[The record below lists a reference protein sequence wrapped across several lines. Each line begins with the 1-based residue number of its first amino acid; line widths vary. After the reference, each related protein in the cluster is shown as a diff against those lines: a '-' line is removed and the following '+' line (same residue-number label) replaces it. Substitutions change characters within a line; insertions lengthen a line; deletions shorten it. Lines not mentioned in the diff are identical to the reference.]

1 MNTTKKKGVIG
12 IGDIPRV
19 ALFIGIAIFVVSLMA
34 QLLGNL
40 QDQQTADSAEYNV
53 TEEGIEGLATFG
65 DWWVIMVLAVILIII
80 IGLLYALLGGQGRSG
95 GY

>member
-1 MNTTKKKGVIG
+1 MKMNKKKGVIG

-40 QDQQTADSAEYNV
+40 QDQQTANSAEYNV
-53 TEEGIEGLATFG
+53 TAEGITGLATFG

-80 IGLLYALLGGQGRSG
+80 IGLLYALLGGNRGG